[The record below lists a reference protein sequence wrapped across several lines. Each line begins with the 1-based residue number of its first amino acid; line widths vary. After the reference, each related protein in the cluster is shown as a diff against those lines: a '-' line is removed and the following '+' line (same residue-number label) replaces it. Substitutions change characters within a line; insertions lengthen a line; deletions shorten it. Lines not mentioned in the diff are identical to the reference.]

1 MRTQIKLLVKKYKE
15 MAERVYG
22 RDFDTI
28 SIDWT
33 QRRSTVAGKAYMT
46 RWSVWINIPV
56 HQAKP
61 EMLEDT
67 VAHEVAH
74 LIAYEVHGRAGTG
87 HGAGWQSTMRK
98 LGRTPSRTFNGTA
111 EQRLAGKNMT
121 RHIYRCDCGY
131 ELNVSAK
138 RHNSIRRGATV
149 WHTGH
154 KHMSITFVR
163 TTDKHTILRE
173 QIAAQ
178 ADKTPV
184 TSVVRPPRK
193 PAKAPKATSKL
204 AQCRALYDWTETRP
218 QNIVRFVT
226 EAGCTTAGA
235 ATYYAKIKKES

>member
-1 MRTQIKLLVKKYKE
+1 MRVQIKELVKKYKE
-15 MAERVYG
+15 MAERKYG
-22 RDFDTI
+22 RKFDTI

-46 RWSVWINIPV
+46 RWSVWINIPL

-74 LIAYEVHGRAGTG
+74 LISYKVHGKSG
-87 HGAGWQSTMRK
+87 HGPEWRSTMRK
-98 LGRTPSRTFNGTA
+98 LGQSPSRTFNATN
-111 EQRLAGKNMT
+111 EQRLTGKNMT
-121 RHIYRCDCGY
+121 RHIYRCECGF

-138 RHNSIRRGATV
+138 RHNSMRRGATV
-149 WHTGH
+149 WHKGH
-154 KHMSITFVR
+154 RDMTLTFVR
-163 TTDKHTILRE
+163 TTDKHSIIRE

-178 ADKTPV
+178 ADKPPV

-204 AQCRALYDWTETRP
+204 AQCRLIYDWTESR
-218 QNIVRFVT
+218 QFNINQFIA
-226 EAGCTTAGA
+226 EADCTTGGA

>member
-1 MRTQIKLLVKKYKE
+1 MRAQIKHLVKKYKE
-15 MAERVYG
+15 VAERVYG
-22 RDFDTI
+22 RHFDTI

-33 QRRSTVAGKAYMT
+33 QRRSTVAGKAYFS
-46 RWSVWINIPV
+46 RWRVWINIPV
-56 HQAKP
+56 HEVKP

-74 LIAYEVHGRAGTG
+74 LISYAVHGRKHGAG

-98 LGRTPSRTFNGTA
+98 LGQTPDRTYMGTA

-121 RHIYRCDCGY
+121 RHIYRCECGY
-131 ELNVSAK
+131 ELNMSAK
-138 RHNSIRRGATV
+138 RHNSIRRGARA

-154 KHMSITFVR
+154 KHMSLTFVR
-163 TTDKHTILRE
+163 STDKHTILRE

-178 ADKTPV
+178 ADKTPQAP
-184 TSVVRPPRK
+184 VRTASK
-193 PAKAPKATSKL
+193 PARTPKATSKL
-204 AQCRALYDWTETRP
+204 AKCRDLFDWTETRP
-218 QNIVRFVT
+218 QNISRFVM